1 MMILVG
7 VACAR
12 RRVGDTKQELPIG
25 NSLLPSFAY
34 PACNLSDSTRVQVL
48 EIRHV
53 ARPAPILRNQPHKCG
68 GEARGA
74 MSKKNAD
81 GSAAQNKIHSLPI
94 ASPTAVELDRVQNA
108 KVRVAFLIK
117 QGEHWA
123 LPLFERL
130 DDEAKRLETQQDQL
144 QQAIAFAKHAAQ
156 QRAA

>member
-1 MMILVG
+1 MRIFLG

-12 RRVGDTKQELPIG
+12 RSVGDTKQELPNG
-25 NSLLPSFAY
+25 NSLLQSFVYAT
-34 PACNLSDSTRVQVL
+34 CNLSDSTGVQIL

-53 ARPAPILRNQPHKCG
+53 TRPAPILRNQPYRCG

-74 MSKKNAD
+74 MSKENAD
-81 GSAAQNKIHSLPI
+81 GSAAQNEIQSLPKT
-94 ASPTAVELDRVQNA
+94 SPIAVELDRVQSA

-144 QQAIAFAKHAAQ
+144 QQAIAFANHAAQ